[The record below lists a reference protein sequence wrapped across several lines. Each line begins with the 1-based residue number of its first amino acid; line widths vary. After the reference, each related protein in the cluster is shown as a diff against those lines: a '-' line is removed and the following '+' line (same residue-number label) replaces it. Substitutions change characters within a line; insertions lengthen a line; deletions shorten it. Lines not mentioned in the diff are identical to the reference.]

1 MSTSIM
7 AGFSST
13 KGRTAVSFVGDMMF
27 VSVLQQ
33 HVTRNEGGVA
43 A

>member
-1 MSTSIM
+1 MSTSRR

-13 KGRTAVSFVGDMMF
+13 QDRTAVSFVGDVIF

-33 HVTRNEGGVA
+33 HVTRNVGGVA